1 MGESQDKPAGEEQ
14 DLINEAGAV
23 GSDDLESEPLEE
35 SQPME
40 EGASEQA
47 PSDDQIRLEEEV
59 GRLRDALLRTRAEM
73 DNLHKRGDREL
84 EKSRKFAVESLL
96 RDLVPVID
104 SLDQG
109 LESAGDSEAL
119 AEGLSLTRKLLV
131 DTLSRYGLNVLNPVG
146 ERFDPQ
152 WHEAMSIQP
161 SDEHEPD
168 TVISVLQRGY
178 RLHDRLLRPARVLV
192 ARETSSD

>member
-47 PSDDQIRLEEEV
+47 PPDDQIRLEEEV